1 MITPEQE
8 ILNLSIAIGVM
19 GVALI
24 VACIQ
29 ALRYSA
35 KYQVLKHEMEEDGTD
50 PDKAQTI
57 TTLYPKTHRI
67 IKSVVVINNRTDA
80 QYTYKSRNCF
90 GLNVV
95 VHRNDVIGHMVIEQ
109 KHDFN
114 EELTETYLASFTDFS
129 ILSFTTEEVDDIHR
143 FQLHDKAHYYR
154 DVDHPFYIPEKPKTN
169 MVEVEI
175 TQENLEDTILN
186 HHLYKRIK

>member
-19 GVALI
+19 GAALI
-24 VACIQ
+24 LACIQ

-35 KYQVLKHEMEEDGTD
+35 KYQVLKHELEEDDTD
-50 PDKAQTI
+50 PNKAQTI
-57 TTLYPKTHRI
+57 TTLYPKTHLI

-80 QYTYKSRNCF
+80 QYTYESKNCF
-90 GLNVV
+90 GLNTV

-109 KHDFN
+109 RHDFN

-154 DVDHPFYIPEKPKTN
+154 DGSHPFYNPDKPKTN